1 MGVSSAISPSKTEAI
16 APGVGLGSKIDA
28 LRQAASVA
36 VSVLLRLLSWL
47 WSRFNSKEEGMRV
60 FAASVVALCLIAS
73 PVMAGA
79 NGAGGNAGADPN
91 AAPTSTA
98 NADSSTP
105 AKPETVTADNELQQ
119 LKDLLEAQAKQ
130 LQEQQQE
137 LKEQQAEMQALKQQI
152 SGSSSTNSGALAAA
166 PVATPAV
173 AAIGP
178 VLGVSTANAAI
189 GSATPAPANAQTA
202 PTDQPASIH
211 YKGITLTPGGFS
223 AAETVWRQKAMA
235 SDVNTP
241 FNSVPFDGA
250 SAAHMSEFNA
260 SGRQSRISMLMQGK
274 LANVTIGSYYEA
286 DFLSAGTTSNNNQ
299 SNSYTLRQRQFWGQ
313 AAFSNGVTI
322 TGGQQ
327 WSLITETANGMDN
340 RTENLPMTIDAQYHA
355 GFSWAR
361 QYGIR
366 FVKNFG
372 NKVWLG
378 ASVEES
384 QATLSVSGNPTVSS
398 GGTTFLEC
406 ANAACTST
414 TSVSVNQT
422 VNNNFLLGAFGT
434 SGGLYNPL
442 GNYQFNP
449 APDVIAKAVF
459 QPGFGHY
466 EVFGVL
472 SSFRDRVF
480 PCVPITGTTQGAG
493 CPTGSPTTSALG
505 AYNDSREG
513 GGVGGNARWT
523 VLNKKVDFGV
533 HFFGGSGIG
542 RYGSVGLSDATT
554 RPDGTLA
561 LLRNYQALGTL
572 QLHPVPKLDIYF
584 NVGGEYSARAQYIKS
599 GTIPNEGYGALG
611 FNNSGCYTETLPVTG
626 PGSTNTG
633 VPTGVGGST
642 GFIPGSL
649 SNCSGNT
656 RNLIEGTVGFWY
668 RFYNGPMGRVQFGM
682 QYSSYVRNTWDG
694 NGGTATN
701 PLLSPSAGQ
710 NMWFTSFRYYL
721 P

>member
-1 MGVSSAISPSKTEAI
+1 
-16 APGVGLGSKIDA
+16 
-28 LRQAASVA
+28 
-36 VSVLLRLLSWL
+36 
-47 WSRFNSKEEGMRV
+47 MRV
-60 FAASVVALCLIAS
+60 IARCIVALCLIAS
-73 PVMAGA
+73 PAMAGA
-79 NGAGGNAGADPN
+79 NGAGAN
-91 AAPTSTA
+91 AATNDSAPPASNANSSASTA
-98 NADSSTP
+98 
-105 AKPETVTADNELQQ
+105 AKPETVTTESDLQQ
-119 LKDLLEAQAKQ
+119 LKDLIEAQSKM
-130 LQEQQQE
+130 LQDQQQE
-137 LKEQQAEMQALKQQI
+137 LKEQQQEMQALKQQI
-152 SGSSSTNSGALAAA
+152 GSSSTNGGALAAA
-166 PVATPAV
+166 PVVAPAA

-178 VLGVSTANAAI
+178 VVGVTSGSMAISSANAAV
-189 GSATPAPANAQTA
+189 ATPQAA
-202 PTDQPASIH
+202 TDQPTSIH

-223 AAETVWRQKAMA
+223 AAETVWRQKALA

-260 SGRQSRISMLMQGK
+260 SGRQSRISMLIQGK
-274 LANVTIGSYYEA
+274 LSNVTIGSYYEA

-313 AAFSNGVTI
+313 AAFTNGVTI

-340 RTENLPMTIDAQYHA
+340 RTEALPMTIDAQYHA

-361 QYGIR
+361 QYGLR
-366 FVKNFG
+366 VVKNFG

-378 ASVEES
+378 ASVEEA
-384 QATLSVSGNPTVSS
+384 QATLTVSGNPTVSS
-398 GGTTFLEC
+398 GGTQVVTC
-406 ANAACTST
+406 TNPPACTT
-414 TSVSVNQT
+414 TGTTLVNPTVS
-422 VNNNFLLGAFGT
+422 NNFLIGAFGT

-449 APDVIAKAVF
+449 APDVIVKAVF

-480 PCVPITGTTQGAG
+480 PCVPITGTTP
-493 CPTGSPTTSALG
+493 PTGCTSITSTAG
-505 AYNDSREG
+505 AHNDSREG
-513 GGVGGNARWT
+513 GGIGGNARWT
-523 VLNKKVDFGV
+523 VLNKKVDFGI

-561 LLRNYQALGTL
+561 LLRNYQSLATL
-572 QLHPVPKLDIYF
+572 QLHPMPKLDIYF
-584 NVGGEYSARAQYIKS
+584 NGGGEYSARAQYIKS
-599 GTIPNEGYGALG
+599 GAIPNEGYGALG

-642 GFIPGSL
+642 GFIPGGL
-649 SNCSGNT
+649 SGCTGHT

-668 RFYNGPMGRVQFGM
+668 RFYSGPMGRVQFGM
-682 QYSSYVRNTWDG
+682 QYSSYIRNTWDG
-694 NGGTATN
+694 NNAVATN
-701 PLLSPSAGQ
+701 PSQSPSAAE

>member
-1 MGVSSAISPSKTEAI
+1 
-16 APGVGLGSKIDA
+16 
-28 LRQAASVA
+28 
-36 VSVLLRLLSWL
+36 
-47 WSRFNSKEEGMRV
+47 MRV
-60 FAASVVALCLIAS
+60 LAGCVVALCLIAS
-73 PVMAGA
+73 PAMAGA
-79 NGAGGNAGADPN
+79 NGAGGNAGADSSAQP
-91 AAPTSTA
+91 A
-98 NADSSTP
+98 NSADASSSTP
-105 AKPETVTADNELQQ
+105 AKPETVTADSELQQ
-119 LKDLLEAQAKQ
+119 LKDLIEAQAKE

-137 LKEQQAEMQALKQQI
+137 LKEQQQEMQALKEQVN
-152 SGSSSTNSGALAAA
+152 SGGANGGALAAA
-166 PVATPAV
+166 PIAVPAV

-178 VLGVSTANAAI
+178 VVGASTANAAVT
-189 GSATPAPANAQTA
+189 SASAVPAKAQTGN
-202 PTDQPASIH
+202 DQPASIH

-223 AAETVWRQKAMA
+223 AAETVWRQKALA

-241 FNSVPFDGA
+241 FNSVPFDGS
-250 SAAHMSEFNA
+250 SAARMSEFNA

-274 LANVTIGSYYEA
+274 LANVTVGSYYEA

-313 AAFSNGVTI
+313 AAFTNGFTI

-340 RTENLPMTIDAQYHA
+340 RSEALPLTIDAQYHA

-366 FVKNFG
+366 FVKDFG

-378 ASVEES
+378 ASVEEA

-398 GGTTFLEC
+398 GGTTFLAC
-406 ANAACTST
+406 ANPACTAT
-414 TSVSVNQT
+414 TSTSVNQT

-449 APDVIAKAVF
+449 APDIIVKAVF

-472 SSFRDRVF
+472 SQFRDRVF
-480 PCVPITGTTQGAG
+480 PCVPITGTTQASQCPAG
-493 CPTGSPTTSALG
+493 SATTSAAG
-505 AYNDSREG
+505 AYNYSATG
-513 GGVGGNARWT
+513 GGVGGNARWS
-523 VLNKKVDFGV
+523 VLAKKVDIGI
-533 HFFGGSGIG
+533 HFLGGSGIG

-554 RPDGTLA
+554 RPNGTLA
-561 LLRNYQALGTL
+561 LLRNYQSLGTL

-584 NVGGEYSARAQYIKS
+584 NVGGEYTSRAQYIKS
-599 GTIPNEGYGALG
+599 GAVPNEGYGALG
-611 FNNSGCYTETLPVTG
+611 FNNTGCYTETLPVTA

-642 GFIPGSL
+642 GFIPGAL
-649 SNCSGNT
+649 AGCAGNT
-656 RNLIEGTVGFWY
+656 RNLVEGTVGFWY

-682 QYSSYVRNTWDG
+682 QYSSYVRNTWEG
-694 NGGTATN
+694 NNSGALTVAQ
-701 PLLSPSAGQ
+701 SPSAGE